1 MQGGEYYLK
10 QLKTKQSDKKIDYD
24 LNIYDLD
31 GRNKNQVFENRHTE
45 NLKQLENNFALNNL
59 KLDNKLEKNLEKIKL
74 AKEKGELNL
83 VQKEGKINKLLENKI
98 HENNKEKQKI
108 ENEHFENL
116 KKKEIEYNKEKNDM
130 EINKLKID
138 MSIKDNIQKD
148 YFDFQEKKIKMKN
161 DFDEKIQNLLNQ
173 NELDDFKN
181 DMEYEKKL
189 MALQEEKLEQDYM
202 IQMMMQNMMNNQF
215 NPMVM
220 NQLNSQNK

>member
-24 LNIYDLD
+24 LKIYDLD

>member
-10 QLKTKQSDKKIDYD
+10 QLKTKQCDKKIDYD